1 MENLY
6 ESPLVRV
13 VECRV
18 EKGFAVSSDDIGIGG
33 TGAPD

>member
-6 ESPLVRV
+6 ESPEVSV

-33 TGAPD
+33 EDTPD